1 MKEKRKVLGTGIDV
15 CTAKQAMKEVLRYMD
30 SEPISVI
37 EVLRVNTL
45 MDAMQ
50 DEALKENIENMDL
63 VLPGEKK
70 ILEEIENCDRRVLQ
84 EVQTGTH
91 LKMILRYL
99 KGNHLRVYFLL
110 DDEKDGGD
118 FLEKVKHSYQGL
130 QVTGV
135 HFVTEDQPDDF
146 IVNAINGAEAD
157 CVISLLSSPLQE
169 DFIIRNRNILNARIW
184 IGGGR
189 ILKELI
195 VGGRQRQN
203 LLHMITGH
211 IFRKEMKKD
220 RKEL

>member
-1 MKEKRKVLGTGIDV
+1 MKEKRKVLGTGIDI
-15 CTAKQAMKEVLRYMD
+15 CTAKQAMKDVLRFMD

-37 EVLRVNTL
+37 EVLRVTTL

-84 EVQTGTH
+84 EVQAGTH

-110 DDEKDGGD
+110 EERDTDE
-118 FLEKVKHSYQGL
+118 FLEKVKNSYLGL

-135 HFVTEDQPDDF
+135 HYVTEDQPDDF

-169 DFIIRNRNILNARIW
+169 DFIIRNRNNLNARIW

-189 ILKELI
+189 ILKELM
-195 VGGRQRQN
+195 VGGRRRQN
-203 LLHMITGH
+203 LLHMLTVH

-220 RKEL
+220 RKAL